1 MRRKVY
7 PSDLTPKQWQ
17 LIKPHLP
24 AEKPNG
30 RPRKTDLREVINAM
44 LYISRSG
51 CPWSMLPEGFPAR
64 STVHDYFM
72 AWRDDGTWDEILRVL
87 REDIREKVGR
97 NKTPSAAIMD
107 SQSVKTAAV
116 SECTGYD
123 GAKQIKGRKC
133 HIAVDVLGLLIA
145 VVVHSAGID
154 ERSGAKLLMSKV
166 FAIFPALLK
175 VWADGG
181 YSGNPLKDWFWK
193 VGQCILEIVK
203 RPRKKFQIVKW
214 RWIVERSFG
223 WLNWQRRLS
232 KDYEYY
238 EESAE
243 AWVKIAF
250 INVMVHRLEPG

>member
-97 NKTPSAAIMD
+97 NKTPSAAIK
-107 SQSVKTAAV
+107 S
-116 SECTGYD
+116 
-123 GAKQIKGRKC
+123 
-133 HIAVDVLGLLIA
+133 L
-145 VVVHSAGID
+145 
-154 ERSGAKLLMSKV
+154 
-166 FAIFPALLK
+166 F
-175 VWADGG
+175 
-181 YSGNPLKDWFWK
+181 
-193 VGQCILEIVK
+193 
-203 RPRKKFQIVKW
+203 
-214 RWIVERSFG
+214 
-223 WLNWQRRLS
+223 
-232 KDYEYY
+232 
-238 EESAE
+238 
-243 AWVKIAF
+243 
-250 INVMVHRLEPG
+250 